1 MTLMEHLSEYDKD
14 ELKKMGQD
22 LGLTLPG
29 GENAQK
35 WRERIAETLVTPEV
49 VETRLV
55 TLSDSQIALFERAC
69 EEMFIPERSEA
80 KDKFAVED
88 TRCAFPE
95 EVRDRESIDFE
106 ALLQEVREHPENA
119 KEIADKLTEA
129 ILNMTKMYL
138 SVPEEI
144 AAVYREI
151 NTPEFQRRRHVSSW
165 LKVCVDVCGKLYAV
179 TPVSI
184 LARVYALK
192 EPIDEEEVRR
202 TLQRLPRD
210 ADGWTYDEAADRI
223 LCRDMDD
230 TELQA
235 ILDSQGDREFCLPKL
250 ENMEDLSSGYYPFT
264 LPAYER
270 FRDFLKQ
277 YCGMKDWDADGYVG
291 GLWDTLLKD
300 ENDREGDLQWLV
312 DVTGTDQ
319 KVIALLAKLY
329 ENCMRDTP
337 CIAYRGR
344 TRAEA
349 AQSPDAL
356 TVRPGDFH
364 LDFETELPRIR
375 IGRNEPCPCGSG
387 KKYKKCCGR

>member
-1 MTLMEHLSEYDKD
+1 MKLMEHLSKHDKD
-14 ELKKMGQD
+14 KLKEMGQD

-35 WRERIAETLVTPEV
+35 WRERIAEALVKPEV
-49 VETRLV
+49 VEARLS
-55 TLSDSQIALFERAC
+55 TLNDRQIALFERAC
-69 EEMFIPERSEA
+69 EGMFPPDEDEIGDA
-80 KDKFAVED
+80 FAAVK
-88 TRCAFPE
+88 TFCAFQH
-95 EVRDRESIDFE
+95 V
-106 ALLQEVREHPENA
+106 
-119 KEIADKLTEA
+119 KADKLDKLETLDFERILEEGPREPEEA
-129 ILNMTKMYL
+129 AKNLLNHIQRWMGICLT
-138 SVPEEI
+138 VPEEI

-179 TPVSI
+179 TPVSV

-202 TLQRLPRD
+202 TLR
-210 ADGWTYDEAADRI
+210 ADGWTYDEAADRV
-223 LCRDMDD
+223 LCRDMQD
-230 TELQA
+230 TEIQS
-235 ILDSQGDREFCLPKL
+235 ILDSQGDRDFCLPRL
-250 ENMEDLSSGYYPFT
+250 ENMEDLSSGYYPLT
-264 LPAYER
+264 LPAYQR
-270 FRDFLKQ
+270 FRDFLRQ
-277 YCGMKDWDADGYVG
+277 YCGMDNWDAEGYVE
-291 GLWDTLLKD
+291 GLWDTLLED

-312 DVTGTDQ
+312 DVTGVDQ
-319 KVIALLAKLY
+319 KVITVLAKLY

-344 TRAEA
+344 TRAEV

-356 TVRPGDFH
+356 TVRASDFD
-364 LDFETELPRIR
+364 LDFETELPRVR